1 MYGSQSSSDLVKVRL
16 QTQPH
21 DIPHYTGALDCF
33 RKTIQHEGF
42 RGLFRVRFL
51 VLLDAICVF
60 DGWKC

>member
-33 RKTIQHEGF
+33 RKTIQNEGF
-42 RGLFRVRFL
+42 RGLFRVCFL
-51 VLLDAICVF
+51 VLFDPIRVL